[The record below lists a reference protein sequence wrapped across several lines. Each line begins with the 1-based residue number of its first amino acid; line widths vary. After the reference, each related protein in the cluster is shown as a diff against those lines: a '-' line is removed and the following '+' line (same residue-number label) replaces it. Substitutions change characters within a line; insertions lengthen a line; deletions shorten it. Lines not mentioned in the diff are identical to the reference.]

1 MLFLAIL
8 ICCDPK
14 KASGRRFYGKPM
26 NMFKG
31 LVIKFGLGLV
41 VWAGLMGNQSIA
53 ASLPSHTLWDELLQS
68 HVNDLGWVDY
78 EGFIADSTKLNQYL
92 NELEVH
98 PPKRGGQWTRKVRM
112 AYWINAYNAYTVK
125 LVADNYPVESIKDI
139 GPRLSIPFVNTVWDI
154 KFIRIGKEK
163 LDLNKIEHKKLRKQ
177 FKDPRIHFAVV
188 CASYSCPRLLN
199 RAFMPETLNEQL
211 DMMARDFIADT
222 RKNKVESGEL
232 QLSKIFNWYGMDFKS
247 KEFKTIIAYIQQ
259 YTDVEIDEDANVEWL
274 DYQWTLNKQ
283 N

>member
-1 MLFLAIL
+1 MAVGL
-8 ICCDPK
+8 K
-14 KASGRRFYGKPM
+14 E
-26 NMFKG
+26 NQNTMFKG
-31 LVIKFGLGLV
+31 FTIKILLGLFWCGV
-41 VWAGLMGNQSIA
+41 LSMGSSFGA
-53 ASLPSHTLWDELLQS
+53 ALPSHSLWDELLQA

-78 EGFIADSTKLNQYL
+78 EGFIADSTKLNKYL
-92 NELEVH
+92 NELEAH
-98 PPKRGGQWTRKVRM
+98 PPKRGGQWTREVRM

-125 LVADNYPVESIKDI
+125 LVAENYPVESIKDI

-177 FKDPRIHFAVV
+177 FKDPRIHFAIV

-199 RAFMPETLNEQL
+199 RAFLPESLDQQL

-222 RKNKVESGEL
+222 RKNRVGEEKL

-259 YTDVEIDEDANVEWL
+259 YTDVEIDEDAKVEWI
-274 DYQWTLNKQ
+274 DYQWILNKQ